1 MKLIRNFFKIKVYL
15 WMMVTLLLTVL
26 IALSYGYLSGHSK
39 QQSDRTVSSTIQYV
53 EKVNEVVFL
62 TTGIETVVTEKNYT
76 EFFGQKL
83 PFTEKSALIILRYK
97 AKFGIKEPVKIEKVD
112 INHYRVTIPSL
123 TVIGFEFAENPY
135 TLYDKSGE
143 ILSVMTS
150 DIDTAELL
158 TDQFQT
164 IEQEKV
170 LKNYT
175 EDIKESAISYYK
187 NLFEAISPD
196 MTLDIS
202 FSN

>member
-1 MKLIRNFFKIKVYL
+1 MKAIKTFFRIKIYL
-15 WMMVTLLLTVL
+15 WVMIGLLL
-26 IALSYGYLSGHSK
+26 ALLGMWAVGYSRGAGN
-39 QQSDRTVSSTIQYV
+39 QSSERTISSTIQSV
-53 EKVNEVVFL
+53 EKVNELVFL
-62 TTGIETVVTEKNYT
+62 TTGIETVITEKNRT
-76 EFFGQKL
+76 EIFGKEV

-175 EDIKESAISYYK
+175 EDIKESATSYYK